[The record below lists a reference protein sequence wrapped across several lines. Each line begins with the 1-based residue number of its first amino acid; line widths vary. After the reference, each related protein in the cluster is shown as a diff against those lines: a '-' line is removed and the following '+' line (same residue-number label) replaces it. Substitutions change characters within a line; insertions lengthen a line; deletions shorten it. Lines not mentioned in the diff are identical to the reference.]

1 MKKRLLI
8 LGMIFTMAVS
18 SAGCGSS
25 SSSDNAGRTDKQTAT
40 VHDSQ
45 KDTSNDSKSDNDKKD
60 TKYKTADEITMDDLM
75 SHDETPAEDFEFNDN
90 SDEIVI
96 DKYVGK
102 DPIVVIPDEIDG
114 KKVIGFSFMND
125 KNIVA
130 VRIGDNIREID
141 RYAFGNAENLKY
153 LVLGKSVKSIDG
165 GNFFGTNLKELILN
179 DGLEKIGEDE
189 FTYYVDPP
197 LDNSGMDLKIPE
209 SVTELHV
216 SDFNLIGKPGSYAE
230 QYAKEHADSRVTFTA
245 ELFTICQ
252 LIKY

>member
-8 LGMIFTMAVS
+8 LGMIFTMVVS

-25 SSSDNAGRTDKQTAT
+25 SSDNAGKTDQTKQTAD
-40 VHDSQ
+40 VQDSQ
-45 KDTSNDSKSDNDKKD
+45 KDTSSSDKSDNKND
-60 TKYKTADEITMDDLM
+60 TSYKSADEITMDDLM
-75 SHDETPAEDFEFNDN
+75 SHDETPAEDFEFNDSTDN
-90 SDEIVI
+90 IIIE
-96 DKYVGK
+96 KYVGK

-114 KKVIGFSFMND
+114 KKVVGFNDTFTND
-125 KNIVA
+125 KNIIA
-130 VRIGDNIREID
+130 VRIGDNITEID

-153 LVLGKSVKSIDG
+153 LVLGESVKSIDG

-179 DGLEKIGEDE
+179 DGLERIGEDE
-189 FTYYVDPP
+189 FTYIVDPP

-230 QYAKEHADSRVTFTA
+230 QYANEHADSRVTFTA
-245 ELFTICQ
+245 E
-252 LIKY
+252 

>member
-25 SSSDNAGRTDKQTAT
+25 SSDNAGKTDQTKQTAD
-40 VHDSQ
+40 VQDSQ
-45 KDTSNDSKSDNDKKD
+45 KDTSSSDKSDNKND
-60 TKYKTADEITMDDLM
+60 TSYKSADEITMDDLM
-75 SHDETPAEDFEFNDN
+75 SHDETPAEDFEFND
-90 SDEIVI
+90 SADEIVI

-114 KKVIGFSFMND
+114 KKVVGFNKTFSHD
-125 KNIVA
+125 KNIIA
-130 VRIGDNIREID
+130 VRIGNNITEID
-141 RYAFGNAENLKY
+141 RDAFGNSVNLKY

-165 GNFFGTNLKELILN
+165 GNFSGTSLKELILN
-179 DGLEKIGEDE
+179 DGLEKIGEDD
-189 FTYYVDPP
+189 FTDYVDPP
-197 LDNSGMDLKIPE
+197 LNNWGMDLKIPE

-230 QYAKEHADSRVTFTA
+230 QYANEHADAGVTFTA
-245 ELFTICQ
+245 E
-252 LIKY
+252 

>member
-18 SAGCGSS
+18 SAGCGN
-25 SSSDNAGRTDKQTAT
+25 SSSDNSGKTDQTKQTAD
-40 VHDSQ
+40 VQDSQ
-45 KDTSNDSKSDNDKKD
+45 KDTSSSDKSDDKND
-60 TKYKTADEITMDDLM
+60 TNYKSADEITMDDLM
-75 SHDETPAEDFEFNDN
+75 SHDETPAEDFELIDSTDN
-90 SDEIVI
+90 IIIE
-96 DKYVGK
+96 KYVGK

-114 KKVIGFSFMND
+114 KKVVGFSFMND

-141 RYAFGNAENLKY
+141 QNAFGNAENLKY

-165 GNFFGTNLKELILN
+165 YNFYGTNLKELILN
-179 DGLEKIGEDE
+179 DGLERIGEDE
-189 FTYYVDPP
+189 LNVVDPP

-245 ELFTICQ
+245 E
-252 LIKY
+252 

>member
-8 LGMIFTMAVS
+8 LGMIFTMVVS

-25 SSSDNAGRTDKQTAT
+25 SSDNAGKTDQTKQTAD
-40 VHDSQ
+40 VQDSQ
-45 KDTSNDSKSDNDKKD
+45 KDTSSSDNKND
-60 TKYKTADEITMDDLM
+60 TSYKSADEITMDDLM
-75 SHDETPAEDFEFNDN
+75 SHDETPAEDFEFNDSTDN
-90 SDEIVI
+90 IIIE
-96 DKYVGK
+96 KYVGK

-114 KKVIGFSFMND
+114 KKVVGFHDTFTND
-125 KNIVA
+125 KNIIA
-130 VRIGDNIREID
+130 VRIGDNITEID

-153 LVLGKSVKSIDG
+153 LVLGESVKSIDG

-179 DGLEKIGEDE
+179 DGLERIGEDE
-189 FTYYVDPP
+189 FTYIVDPP

-230 QYAKEHADSRVTFTA
+230 QYAKEYA
-245 ELFTICQ
+245 ERNNLT
-252 LIKY
+252 YTVE

>member
-25 SSSDNAGRTDKQTAT
+25 SSDNAGKADQSKQTAN
-40 VHDSQ
+40 VQDSQ
-45 KDTSNDSKSDNDKKD
+45 KDTSSSDKSDDKND
-60 TKYKTADEITMDDLM
+60 TNYKSADEITMDDLM
-75 SHDETPAEDFEFNDN
+75 SHDETPSEDFEFNDSTDN
-90 SDEIVI
+90 IIIE
-96 DKYVGK
+96 KYVGK

-114 KKVIGFSFMND
+114 KKVVGFNDTFTND
-125 KNIVA
+125 KNIIA
-130 VRIGDNIREID
+130 VRIGDNITEID

-153 LVLGKSVKSIDG
+153 LVLGESVKSIDG

-179 DGLEKIGEDE
+179 DGLENRGEDR
-189 FTYYVDPP
+189 FTNFVAPP
-197 LDNSGMDLKIPE
+197 QNNRGMDLKIPE
-209 SVTELHV
+209 SVTELYV

-245 ELFTICQ
+245 E
-252 LIKY
+252 

>member
-8 LGMIFTMAVS
+8 LGMIFTMVVS

-25 SSSDNAGRTDKQTAT
+25 SSDNAGKTDQTKQTAD
-40 VHDSQ
+40 VQDSQ
-45 KDTSNDSKSDNDKKD
+45 KDTSSSDKSDDKND
-60 TKYKTADEITMDDLM
+60 TSYKSADEITMDDLM

-96 DKYVGK
+96 EKYVGK

-114 KKVIGFSFMND
+114 KKVVGFNKTFSHD
-125 KNIVA
+125 KNIIA
-130 VRIGDNIREID
+130 VRIGNNITEID
-141 RYAFGNAENLKY
+141 RDAFGNSVNLKY

-165 GNFFGTNLKELILN
+165 GNFSGTSLKELILN
-179 DGLEKIGEDE
+179 DGLEKIGEDD
-189 FTYYVDPP
+189 FMDYVDPP
-197 LDNSGMDLKIPE
+197 LNNWGMDLKIPE

-230 QYAKEHADSRVTFTA
+230 QYANEHADAGVTFTA
-245 ELFTICQ
+245 E
-252 LIKY
+252 

>member
-25 SSSDNAGRTDKQTAT
+25 SSDNAGRTDKQTAT
-40 VHDSQ
+40 VQDSQ

-75 SHDETPAEDFEFNDN
+75 SHDETPAEDFELIDN

-96 DKYVGK
+96 EKYVGK

-130 VRIGDNIREID
+130 VRIGDNITEID

-153 LVLGKSVKSIDG
+153 LVLGESVKSIDG

-179 DGLEKIGEDE
+179 DGLERIGEDE
-189 FTYYVDPP
+189 LNVVDPP

-245 ELFTICQ
+245 E
-252 LIKY
+252 

>member
-25 SSSDNAGRTDKQTAT
+25 SSDNAGKADQSKQTAN
-40 VHDSQ
+40 VQDSQ
-45 KDTSNDSKSDNDKKD
+45 KDTSSSDKSDDKND
-60 TKYKTADEITMDDLM
+60 TNYKSADEITMDDLM
-75 SHDETPAEDFEFNDN
+75 SHDETPSEDFEFNDSTDN
-90 SDEIVI
+90 IIIE
-96 DKYVGK
+96 KYVGK

-114 KKVIGFSFMND
+114 KKVVGFNDTFTND
-125 KNIVA
+125 KNIIA
-130 VRIGDNIREID
+130 VRIGDNITEID
-141 RYAFGNAENLKY
+141 RHAFGNAENLKY
-153 LVLGKSVKSIDG
+153 IVSGKSVKSIDG

-179 DGLEKIGEDE
+179 DGLERIGEDE
-189 FTYYVDPP
+189 FTYIVDPP

-209 SVTELHV
+209 SVTELYV

-245 ELFTICQ
+245 E
-252 LIKY
+252 

>member
-8 LGMIFTMAVS
+8 LGMIFTMVVS

-25 SSSDNAGRTDKQTAT
+25 SSDNAGKTDQTKQTAN
-40 VHDSQ
+40 VQDSQ
-45 KDTSNDSKSDNDKKD
+45 KDTSSSDNKND
-60 TKYKTADEITMDDLM
+60 TSYKSADEITMDDLM
-75 SHDETPAEDFEFNDN
+75 SHDETPAEDFEFNDSTDN
-90 SDEIVI
+90 IIIE
-96 DKYVGK
+96 KYVGK

-114 KKVIGFSFMND
+114 KKVVGFSFMND

-130 VRIGDNIREID
+130 VRIGDNITEID

-230 QYAKEHADSRVTFTA
+230 QYANEHADAGVTFTA
-245 ELFTICQ
+245 E
-252 LIKY
+252 

>member
-40 VHDSQ
+40 VQDSQ

-75 SHDETPAEDFEFNDN
+75 SHDETPAEDFEFNDSTDN
-90 SDEIVI
+90 IIIE
-96 DKYVGK
+96 KYVGK

-245 ELFTICQ
+245 E
-252 LIKY
+252 

>member
-8 LGMIFTMAVS
+8 LGMIFTMVVS

-25 SSSDNAGRTDKQTAT
+25 SSDNAGKTDQTKQTAN
-40 VHDSQ
+40 VQDSQ
-45 KDTSNDSKSDNDKKD
+45 KDTSSSDKSDNKND
-60 TKYKTADEITMDDLM
+60 TSYKTADEITMDDLM

-96 DKYVGK
+96 EKYVGK

-114 KKVIGFSFMND
+114 KKVVGFNKTFSHD
-125 KNIVA
+125 KNIIA
-130 VRIGDNIREID
+130 VRIGNNITEID
-141 RYAFGNAENLKY
+141 RDAFGNSVNLKY

-165 GNFFGTNLKELILN
+165 GNFSGTSLKELILN
-179 DGLEKIGEDE
+179 DGLEKIGEDD
-189 FTYYVDPP
+189 FMDYVDPP
-197 LDNSGMDLKIPE
+197 LNNWGMDLKIPE

-230 QYAKEHADSRVTFTA
+230 QYANEHADAGVTFTA
-245 ELFTICQ
+245 E
-252 LIKY
+252 

>member
-8 LGMIFTMAVS
+8 LGMIFIMAVS

-25 SSSDNAGRTDKQTAT
+25 SSDNAGKTDQTKQTAD
-40 VHDSQ
+40 VQDSQ
-45 KDTSNDSKSDNDKKD
+45 KDTSSSDKSDNKND
-60 TKYKTADEITMDDLM
+60 TSYKSADEITMDDLM
-75 SHDETPAEDFEFNDN
+75 SHDETPAEDFEFNDSTDN
-90 SDEIVI
+90 IIIE
-96 DKYVGK
+96 KYVGK

-114 KKVIGFSFMND
+114 KKVVGFSFMND

-141 RYAFGNAENLKY
+141 QNAFGNAENLKY

-165 GNFFGTNLKELILN
+165 YNFYGTNLKELILN
-179 DGLEKIGEDE
+179 DGLERIGEDE
-189 FTYYVDPP
+189 LNVVDPP

-245 ELFTICQ
+245 E
-252 LIKY
+252 

>member
-25 SSSDNAGRTDKQTAT
+25 SSDNAGKTDQTKQTAN
-40 VHDSQ
+40 VQDSQ
-45 KDTSNDSKSDNDKKD
+45 KDESSDSKSDNDKKD
-60 TKYKTADEITMDDLM
+60 TKYKSADEITMDDLM
-75 SHDETPAEDFEFNDN
+75 SHDETPAEDFEFYDGRDN
-90 SDEIVI
+90 III

-114 KKVIGFSFMND
+114 KKVVGFSFMND

-141 RYAFGNAENLKY
+141 QNAFGNAENLKY

-165 GNFFGTNLKELILN
+165 YNFYGTNLKELILN
-179 DGLEKIGEDE
+179 DGLERIGEDE
-189 FTYYVDPP
+189 LNVVDPP

-245 ELFTICQ
+245 E
-252 LIKY
+252 